1 MVTLQRSYLKNH
13 FQGFGRCYWILGKI
27 FKKQVHPLGNKEKHQ
42 GNLTPLEIMIV
53 WQLTGKVGNSNRK
66 YNRCQDHENAKIKKE
81 MKIGRQGG
89 KKGEKE
95 EGREQVS
102 REDSREVVCRK
113 ATSKSLNNRRIQEGI
128 RLFWYHIESQDT
140 EKHRKHLCPYLPPTP
155 NGDDILQELCQG
167 SHKGHSRGIWS

>member
-1 MVTLQRSYLKNH
+1 
-13 FQGFGRCYWILGKI
+13 
-27 FKKQVHPLGNKEKHQ
+27 
-42 GNLTPLEIMIV
+42 
-53 WQLTGKVGNSNRK
+53 
-66 YNRCQDHENAKIKKE
+66 

-167 SHKGHSRGIWS
+167 SHKGHSRGIWSWTLVWIPHGNKAFMPVTLNNPLLDTHFQILSLGFSHIQGCRNMTLVTRGLGERKARWNPKSRKCQLKQPTLTTS